1 MSNELVMMYKEA
13 VVLNFKVPSQCLLE
27 KSDNLGSLEGTD
39 LWTWYYTSMK
49 HKVRLRLDVQL
60 ILIWKCNV

>member
-1 MSNELVMMYKEA
+1 MDMSNELVMMYKEA

-39 LWTWYYTSMK
+39 L
-49 HKVRLRLDVQL
+49 
-60 ILIWKCNV
+60 